1 MRRLVLLL
9 LFTVA
14 ANTATAA
21 TVPTGQFDYR
31 LAWNGIPAGSATI
44 SVSSSERAGQS
55 VYAVNAVARTSWL
68 VDLLW
73 SLRAHAE
80 STFTAT
86 ELAPLGFRYD
96 REVNAERNI
105 TDVTFNPAAAE
116 ATGTRYRANG
126 SAVVVDVHERVLDP
140 ITAIFR
146 ALAEPL
152 YVGDTL
158 QYEIFTGEARY
169 RVQLVIIGEDVLS
182 VAAGS
187 FRAWRIEPHVWKL
200 GTGAD
205 TRLRHATLWVSEGPE
220 RMLLRI
226 RSEVFIGAVNCDLLP
241 RQSS

>member
-1 MRRLVLLL
+1 MRRLGLLL
-9 LFTVA
+9 LFIAA

-21 TVPTGQFDYR
+21 TVPTGPFDYR

-44 SVSSSERAGQS
+44 SVSSSNRAGQS

-73 SLRAHAE
+73 SLRARAE
-80 STFTAT
+80 STFTVT

-96 REVNAERNI
+96 REVNAEHSI

-116 ATGTRYRANG
+116 ATGRRYRASG
-126 SAVVVDVHERVLDP
+126 TTVVDVHEPVVDP

-169 RVQLVIIGEDVLS
+169 RVQLVISGEDVLS

-187 FRAWRIEPHVWKL
+187 FRAWRIEPRVWKL
-200 GTGAD
+200 GTGVD